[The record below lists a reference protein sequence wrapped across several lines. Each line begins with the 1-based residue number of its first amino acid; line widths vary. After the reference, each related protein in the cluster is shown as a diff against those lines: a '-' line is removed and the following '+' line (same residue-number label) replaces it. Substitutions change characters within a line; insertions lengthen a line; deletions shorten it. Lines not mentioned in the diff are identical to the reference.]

1 MLAGIIVI
9 IIGLIFII
17 LGLLIW
23 KKQIISLLH
32 NYHYDKV
39 KKENKKAFCTIS
51 GIGIM
56 IIGIGLLITGIVVSI
71 TNSSYTFIIFAIGFV
86 IGFIMLIFAGLRYN
100 EP

>member
-9 IIGLIFII
+9 IMGLIFII

-32 NYHYDKV
+32 SYHYDKV
-39 KKENKKAFCTIS
+39 KKENRKAFCAIS

-56 IIGIGLLITGIVVSI
+56 IVGIGLLITGIVVSI
-71 TNSSYTFIIFAIGFV
+71 TDSPYAFIIFAIGFV

-100 EP
+100 EA